1 MFSRIS
7 ILDYPDKEIYLQSG
21 QGAILI
27 PNLWLEPGD
36 SDEEEE
42 EMHENKMNKTDVEYL
57 IECFTR
63 PYIWTLTENEINLVT
78 QVEAKQLESM
88 RLFDETKF
96 DIFKVI
102 YLAFFFYFR
111 RFDCFMLLVVILESR
126 IYNSK

>member
-1 MFSRIS
+1 MFLRIS
-7 ILDYPDKEIYLQSG
+7 ALDYADKEICLHSS

-42 EMHENKMNKTDVEYL
+42 ETNVNKTCVDYL

-63 PYIWTLTENEINLVT
+63 PFLWTLTENETNLVT

-88 RLFDETKF
+88 RLFDDNKI
-96 DIFKVI
+96 DLDKVTN
-102 YLAFFFYFR
+102 AFFSF
-111 RFDCFMLLVVILESR
+111 
-126 IYNSK
+126 